1 MENEEESKTV
11 LSYILTVSRQSTT
24 RLAPMPLRLAL
35 ISTGM
40 GQSYLHWR

>member
-1 MENEEESKTV
+1 MKNEEESKTV
-11 LSYILTVSRQSTT
+11 LFYILTVSRQSTT
-24 RLAPMPLRLAL
+24 RLALMPLILAL